1 MRRSILSLYAGFI
14 LSILFTSTN
23 LLYAQWMQTN
33 GPKNGVVGSLAVI
46 GTNLFAGTTN
56 GVFLSTDNGAIW
68 SAVDS
73 GLTNLYIDAL
83 IINPNGT
90 GGTNLFAGTS
100 NGIFLSTD
108 YGTIWSAVDSG
119 LTNLYINALTIS
131 PNGTG
136 GTNLFV
142 GTIGGVFLSTNNG
155 ISWTA
160 ATGLQFPVT
169 SFLVSGTNLFAGTNG
184 EGVYLSTNYG
194 TSWTAVNS
202 GLMGSNRY
210 VFCFTVSL
218 NETGGTNVF
227 AGTVGGVCLSTNNG
241 ISWTPIDSGLTP
253 YRINALLAS
262 GTNLFAGSGTNGVY
276 LSTNNGTSWTAVN
289 SGLNSLS
296 VQSLVIIGDTLFAG
310 TGASGGVWI
319 RPLSDMITSVDQTEL
334 GLPTNFSLEQ
344 NYPNPFNPS
353 TTVNYSVPKAG
364 LVTIKVYDILGR
376 EATTLV
382 NEQKNPGNYSVQFN
396 AARLASGVYFYRMQS
411 GSFIQT
417 KKLILMK

>member
-14 LSILFTSTN
+14 LTILFTSTN
-23 LLYAQWMQTN
+23 LLYAQWVQTN
-33 GPKNGVVGSLAVI
+33 GPKTGVVGSLAVI

-56 GVFLSTDNGAIW
+56 GVFLSTD
-68 SAVDS
+68 
-73 GLTNLYIDAL
+73 Y
-83 IINPNGT
+83 
-90 GGTNLFAGTS
+90 GTN
-100 NGIFLSTD
+100 
-108 YGTIWSAVDSG
+108 WSAVDSG

-227 AGTVGGVCLSTNNG
+227 VGTVGGVCLSTNNG

-253 YRINALLAS
+253 YRINTLLAS

-310 TGASGGVWI
+310 TGTSGGVWI
-319 RPLSDMITSVDQTEL
+319 RPLSDMITSVDQPES
-334 GLPTNFSLEQ
+334 GLPNFNLEQ

-353 TTVNYSVPKAG
+353 TNINYSVHKAG

-376 EATTLV
+376 EVITLV

-396 AARLASGVYFYRMQS
+396 AARLASGVYF
-411 GSFIQT
+411 
-417 KKLILMK
+417 